1 MRIVSYLRHGAPSYG
16 VLDSAAALD
25 DFEQASVVDIP
36 SLFPGAP
43 AGVVEFLER
52 FDELSA
58 QVRASASRTSGTA
71 FADLELLP
79 VVPSPGNVICIGVN
93 YVDHATE
100 TGSSIPDYPVV
111 FMKFQSA
118 ITAHG
123 ALIVLPPE
131 SSKVDYEGELGLVI
145 SRTASRVSEEAALD
159 YVGAYFTLNDVS
171 ARDYQ
176 MRTSQWVQGKSFD
189 TFAPTGPFMVTADEI
204 PDPQVLDIS
213 LTIGGEV
220 LQAATTADMIF
231 SVRHIIAYLSTVG
244 TLRPGDVIATGTP
257 AGVGAGRTPPRW
269 LRNGDDVRVLISQL
283 PTLQNTVKGD

>member
-1 MRIVSYLRHGAPSYG
+1 MRIVSYIKDGAPSYG
-16 VLDSAAALD
+16 VLDAAAPLD

-58 QVRASASRTSGTA
+58 RVAAVSATSGTA

-79 VVPSPGNVICIGVN
+79 VVPSPGNIICIGVN

-100 TGSSIPDYPVV
+100 TGSNIPDYPVV
-111 FMKFQSA
+111 FMKFQSS

-123 ALIVLPPE
+123 ADIVLPPE
-131 SSKVDYEGELGLVI
+131 SSQVDYEAELGLVI
-145 SRTASRVSEEAALD
+145 SRTASRVSKEAALD

-213 LTIGGEV
+213 LTIGDEV
-220 LQAATTADMIF
+220 LQDATTADMIF
-231 SVRHIIAYLSTVG
+231 SVRHIIWYLSTVG